1 MHCGH
6 SVASCLYLCEISL
19 NNLTCLHFV
28 FLTSICEDPLPLPL
42 YILHFTRL
50 IYMKVMLLVMYP
62 DSNFLLGN
70 AQGCRGYPIVYC
82 SDGFCDL
89 TGFARTEVM
98 KKTCTCRFLHGE
110 ETSERVTQQVQK
122 TLEGQREYQ
131 AEIRY
136 YRKNG
141 TVPFWNLAVN
151 LTALINNAFVDAK
164 YKVWRKNSSVCMY

>member
-1 MHCGH
+1 M
-6 SVASCLYLCEISL
+6 STVTYL
-19 NNLTCLHFV
+19 
-28 FLTSICEDPLPLPL
+28 
-42 YILHFTRL
+42 
-50 IYMKVMLLVMYP
+50 

-82 SDGFCDL
+82 SDGFCEL

-98 KKTCTCRFLHGE
+98 KKTCTCRFLRGE

-131 AEIRY
+131 AEVRY

-141 TVPFWNLAVN
+141 TESDSEPKQMI
-151 LTALINNAFVDAK
+151 ALYLDREHLQYV
-164 YKVWRKNSSVCMY
+164 

>member
-1 MHCGH
+1 
-6 SVASCLYLCEISL
+6 
-19 NNLTCLHFV
+19 
-28 FLTSICEDPLPLPL
+28 
-42 YILHFTRL
+42 
-50 IYMKVMLLVMYP
+50 MLLRPQACPFVIVSPDKNVNNRSDVIFFFFPFFPVILMGIYL

-82 SDGFCDL
+82 SDGFCEL

-131 AEIRY
+131 AEVRY

-141 TVPFWNLAVN
+141 TVHFWNLF
-151 LTALINNAFVDAK
+151 LK
-164 YKVWRKNSSVCMY
+164 W

>member
-1 MHCGH
+1 MHWD
-6 SVASCLYLCEISL
+6 ISL
-19 NNLTCLHFV
+19 WFEWLGWVIVVRCFSDHKLVLLWSYHLIKMWITGLMRFSFFSPFFPV
-28 FLTSICEDPLPLPL
+28 
-42 YILHFTRL
+42 ILMG
-50 IYMKVMLLVMYP
+50 IYL

-82 SDGFCDL
+82 SDGFCEL

-131 AEIRY
+131 AEVRY

-141 TVPFWNLAVN
+141 TVHFWNLF
-151 LTALINNAFVDAK
+151 LK
-164 YKVWRKNSSVCMY
+164 W

>member
-1 MHCGH
+1 MLTYVVILIRWY
-6 SVASCLYLCEISL
+6 SNLKTAQVWLYQLIKMSDLIFCPVT
-19 NNLTCLHFV
+19 LTVTHL
-28 FLTSICEDPLPLPL
+28 
-42 YILHFTRL
+42 
-50 IYMKVMLLVMYP
+50 

-82 SDGFCDL
+82 SDGFCEL

-131 AEIRY
+131 AEVRY

-141 TVPFWNLAVN
+141 TVHLARISLFVV
-151 LTALINNAFVDAK
+151 LIYAYIFYHK
-164 YKVWRKNSSVCMY
+164 TFFHSSSLHSFRKTEL